1 MFREV
6 KYKLAAM
13 FTLIVV
19 GLEFLFSFGF
29 LLQQSVRYGINY
41 GRLFEL
47 AVVLSVEILFISGI
61 TFVVGYFFV
70 KELIKPAE
78 DMFERLDQFT
88 IDASHE
94 LKTPLS
100 IANSSLDLAIK
111 THKYKQYISEAKM
124 YIKKANNLVEK
135 LLELAR
141 LDTYT
146 MKRTIIP
153 AKTIVERAI
162 KSCDQDMKKAD
173 LQLVVTI
180 IDDVKIRGD
189 LVLFE
194 RCVTN
199 LLENAIKFNKADG
212 RIEVVLDKQFVKV
225 SNTGKALPKEEIE
238 KIFDRFYQSDVSR
251 SAKGYGIGLAIV
263 KKICDLHGWRIS
275 AESSSSLTTFTIFF
289 RS

>member
-124 YIKKANNLVEK
+124 YIKKSK
-135 LLELAR
+135 
-141 LDTYT
+141 
-146 MKRTIIP
+146 
-153 AKTIVERAI
+153 
-162 KSCDQDMKKAD
+162 
-173 LQLVVTI
+173 
-180 IDDVKIRGD
+180 
-189 LVLFE
+189 
-194 RCVTN
+194 
-199 LLENAIKFNKADG
+199 
-212 RIEVVLDKQFVKV
+212 
-225 SNTGKALPKEEIE
+225 
-238 KIFDRFYQSDVSR
+238 
-251 SAKGYGIGLAIV
+251 
-263 KKICDLHGWRIS
+263 
-275 AESSSSLTTFTIFF
+275 
-289 RS
+289 

>member
-1 MFREV
+1 MFQEV

-29 LLQQSVRYGINY
+29 LIQQSVRYGVNV

-47 AVVLSVEILFISGI
+47 AVVLTVEIIFISGI
-61 TFVVGYFFV
+61 TFIVGYFFV

-100 IANSSLDLAIK
+100 IANSSLDLAVK
-111 THKYKQYISEAKM
+111 THKYKQYIAEAKV

-146 MKRTIIP
+146 MKRTVIP
-153 AKTIVERAI
+153 AKTIVERAL
-162 KSCDQDMKKAD
+162 KSYDQEMKKAS
-173 LQLVVTI
+173 LQLVLTI
-180 IDDVKIRGD
+180 IDDLKLKGD

-194 RCVTN
+194 RCVSN
-199 LLENAIKFNKADG
+199 LLENAIKFNKPDG
-212 RIEVVLDKQFVKV
+212 RIEVTLDRRHIKV
-225 SNTGKALPKEEIE
+225 ANTGKALPKEELD

-263 KKICDLHGWRIS
+263 KKICDLHSWRIS
-275 AESSSSLTTFTIFF
+275 AESSTSLTTFTIFF